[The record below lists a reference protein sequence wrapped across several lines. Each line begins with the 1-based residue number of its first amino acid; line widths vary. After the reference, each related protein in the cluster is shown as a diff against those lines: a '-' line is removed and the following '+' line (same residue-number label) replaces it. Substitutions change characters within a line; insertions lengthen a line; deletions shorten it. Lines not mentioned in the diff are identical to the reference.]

1 MTSKLALS
9 TIAICS
15 IISSATHAS
24 ATVTMNATYY
34 TVAESGDPDFNTN
47 PCCSSYYTNEI
58 KGTLGPDGLPVYN
71 SSYSGPT
78 LYDVNSKGELTW
90 WSPSQNSNVT
100 KTGTG
105 TITLPFANYSFF
117 PPNGTGSND
126 GSGFQA
132 AIFRGVLNVPTLES
146 VTFSFGADD
155 DAFLALGNTI
165 ISQEGGIHGVSAAPV
180 TTSVLTPGSYDLT
193 LFYTDRH
200 ESGAGLYFSL
210 DTAGV
215 TISTGVPEAS
225 TWAMMLIGFAGLGFA
240 AYRQTKKTTAT
251 SLTAA

>member
-1 MTSKLALS
+1 MSFPTLKCIAAVAALAGLTSP
-9 TIAICS
+9 
-15 IISSATHAS
+15 AS
-24 ATVTMNATYY
+24 AAVTMSATYY

-47 PCCSSYYTNEI
+47 PCCNSLYTNEV
-58 KGTLGPDGLPVYN
+58 KGTLGPNGLPVYN
-71 SSYSGPT
+71 PGYGGPT
-78 LYDVNSKGELTW
+78 LYDVNSQGELTW
-90 WSPSQNSNVT
+90 WSPSLNSNVT

-105 TITLPFANYSFF
+105 SVTLPFSNYNFF

-132 AIFRGVLNVPTLES
+132 AIFRGVLNVPTTES

-155 DAFLALGNTI
+155 DSFLALDNTI

-200 ESGAGLYFSL
+200 ETGAGLYFSL
-210 DTAGV
+210 DTSGV

-240 AYRQTKKTTAT
+240 GYRQSKKTSMA
-251 SLTAA
+251 LAA